1 MTNIVQFI
9 ERTTSK
15 AVLEHLQ
22 QRAKESGHSL
32 ADWAA
37 RRIASKASLDAQV
50 ELLEQLINAAIADA
64 EGTETNAKKRKKK
77 KPKIAEK
84 QKATVDKPS
93 DSVDG
98 DATPEPK
105 AETKNNE

>member
-64 EGTETNAKKRKKK
+64 EGTETNAKKRKNQRLQKSKK
-77 KPKIAEK
+77 R
-84 QKATVDKPS
+84 Q
-93 DSVDG
+93 
-98 DATPEPK
+98 
-105 AETKNNE
+105 